1 MEEKK
6 HIGQLF
12 DRIADSYDGLN
23 HVLSLDID
31 KIWRRKT
38 VRQMPPSEE
47 VLDVCIG
54 TADLTIAM
62 LRSGKVGHVTGLDL
76 SDRMMEIG
84 RKKCEK
90 QHLKVDFIHGNA
102 QAMPFKN
109 ETFDTVTC
117 AFGCRNFQDLD
128 AGLKEMYRVLKKGGK
143 VFVLELSY
151 PENRL
156 IRFGYDLYFTHILP
170 VVGRMLSRD
179 KTAYTYLNRSVKNFC
194 WGETFT
200 GHLTAAGFS
209 EARYQP
215 LTLGLATL
223 YTANKE

>member
-38 VRQMPPSEE
+38 VMALQPSDH

-54 TADLTIAM
+54 TADLTITM
-62 LRSGKVGHVTGLDL
+62 LRSGRVGRVTGLDL
-76 SDRMMEIG
+76 SDKMMEIG
-84 RKKCEK
+84 RAKCEK
-90 QHLKVDFIHGNA
+90 RHLKVDFIHGNA
-102 QAMPFKN
+102 QAMPF
-109 ETFDTVTC
+109 EDESFDAVTC

-128 AGLKEMYRVLKKGGK
+128 AGLREMYRVLKKGGQL
-143 VFVLELSY
+143 VILELSY

-156 IRFGYDLYFTHILP
+156 IRAFYDLYFTHILP
-170 VVGRMLSRD
+170 VVGRLLSRD
-179 KTAYTYLNRSVKNFC
+179 KTAYTYLNRSVKHFC
-194 WGETFT
+194 WGEVFLS
-200 GHLTAAGFS
+200 HLTQAGFTS
-209 EARYQP
+209 AQYKP
-215 LTLGLATL
+215 LSLGIATL
-223 YTANKE
+223 YTAGKV